1 MCPPT
6 DTPDGCPLEVL
17 DAGGEARLSPNPN
30 PSPNPICPIS
40 PEAHIKSTLAQIL
53 RQHPTLPLAQILI
66 WAEEAYNTWLNREMG
81 PETWDPLEG
90 LGDEAPRDPNQDTP
104 MA

>member
-1 MCPPT
+1 M
-6 DTPDGCPLEVL
+6 
-17 DAGGEARLSPNPN
+17 PNPN
-30 PSPNPICPIS
+30 PNLSPIS
-40 PEAHIKSTLAQIL
+40 PEAHVKALISAIL